1 MKPTLT
7 LYVNSYCHL
16 CEEMAAQ
23 LLRLQG
29 SVDFALEVVDV
40 EGRPELEAA
49 YAERLPVLLGSD
61 VEICHFH
68 LDAEAVR
75 AYLSAG

>member
-7 LYVNSYCHL
+7 LYINSYCHL

-23 LLRLQG
+23 LIRLQG
-29 SVDFALEVVDV
+29 SIDFTLDVIDV

-49 YAERLPVLLGSD
+49 YAERLPVLLGGD
-61 VEICHFH
+61 GEICHYH
-68 LDAEAVR
+68 LDTQAVR